1 MKKNKCPD
9 CPTETGKHIDKTEN
23 LLLKNPGME
32 NLEIYKLYV
41 ERIMKHYDL
50 RLVHFKIYLGFNS
63 GLILVAGYLLKL
75 YLEKNNVVIS
85 VPWVFTVVIPFIGIF
100 FSIAWFLVG
109 KNDRKVQL
117 DMNQIIKNVEEKI
130 FNDNKKLGLYTKI
143 NEEYRPTKP
152 WGFDIIDINVYMA
165 LFFILIW
172 IAFVFFACHYISTSP
187 VTICLSPS
195 YFI

>member
-9 CPTETGKHIDKTEN
+9 CPTEIGKRIGNTEN
-23 LLLKNPGME
+23 SLPKNPGTE

-100 FSIAWFLVG
+100 FSIAWFKVG
-109 KNDRKVQL
+109 RKDRRAQL
-117 DMNQIIKNVEEKI
+117 DMNQIIGEVEKKI
-130 FNDNKKLGLYTKI
+130 LINNEDSGLYTEI
-143 NEEYRPTKP
+143 NKRYPPEKKC
-152 WGFDIIDINVYMA
+152 GFDIIDINVYMA
-165 LFFILIW
+165 FFFISIW
-172 IAFVFFACHYISTSP
+172 IAFRFFAC
-187 VTICLSPS
+187 
-195 YFI
+195 YFIS